1 MAGVNIN
8 RVVLSGNLTRDPELR
23 ALPSGA
29 SVCAIRLATSV
40 SWRSSDTGEWEDRP
54 NYFDVSVF
62 GGQAE
67 TCARYLAKGRP
78 VAIDGRLD
86 WHEWETPDGDRR
98 QAVQV
103 IADRVQFL
111 GSGPG
116 AGGETESGGAAE
128 LVSAGAEAE
137 IAF

>member
-23 ALPSGA
+23 ALASGNN
-29 SVCAIRLATSV
+29 VCGIRIATSG
-40 SWRSSDTGEWEDRP
+40 SWKNQETGEWEERP
-54 NYFDVSVF
+54 NFFDVSVF
-62 GGQAE
+62 GGQGE

-86 WHEWETPDGDRR
+86 WHEWETAEGERR

-103 IADRVQFL
+103 IADHVQFL
-111 GSGPG
+111 
-116 AGGETESGGAAE
+116 
-128 LVSAGAEAE
+128 AGARGSDHEGPESVAEAAAG